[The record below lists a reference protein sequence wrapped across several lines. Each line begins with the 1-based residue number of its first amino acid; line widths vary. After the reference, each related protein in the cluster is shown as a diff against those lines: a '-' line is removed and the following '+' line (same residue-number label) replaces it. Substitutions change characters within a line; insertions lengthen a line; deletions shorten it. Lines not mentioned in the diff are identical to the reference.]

1 MRGPTEALYARI
13 LALVPPRE
21 LRGSCNGVLADEIDA
36 VDRAVGDVAAGYAR
50 LEEIRD
56 AVAKLK
62 DGKTPAAGL
71 SSSLMAVVDSTSELQ
86 RELQE
91 VIGRMTEGLLVYGEE
106 SFSGRGNKRKR
117 LAGAAGD
124 STEMAKPAKV
134 TKKSDT
140 DNRGVV
146 VDDVKDEDTWSSSSS
161 SSGESSVESE
171 MKGEVLEQMG
181 VEMAEALGPVPAA
194 AVPKQKRGDSQ
205 LQQAHN
211 CQRVISRVKLNE
223 KKLPDSL
230 RQHWTD
236 GVAEL
241 TDLVKQQAQMDLST
255 IDMSAVE
262 VAAQVLRRVVGIL
275 TAIRWTA
282 IRVQEAESLLAALKE
297 GFFPFPL
304 SVLFV
309 SGVCFLMQSPRA
321 LLKRL
326 VAKKASKKQSA
337 PTVDDPSR
345 NGGASAN
352 QSSDDFVRYHKLV
365 QEVDRLPVH
374 ERTERIPD
382 ALGALQLMLWKT
394 MTPSRTGKVINSV
407 QLLKRWV
414 VEGPHQDALL
424 EKCRRFAKNL
434 AEYSTRIANPGHKIG
449 VQRCD
454 IEIVYSLEKTGLPTN
469 VL

>member
-62 DGKTPAAGL
+62 DGKAPAAGL

-91 VIGRMTEGLLVYGEE
+91 VLGRMTDGLLVYEEE

-124 STEMAKPAKV
+124 STEMAKRAKV

-140 DNRGVV
+140 DNRGGVA
-146 VDDVKDEDTWSSSSS
+146 DDVKDEDTSSSSSS
-161 SSGESSVESE
+161 SSGESSFESE
-171 MKGEVLEQMG
+171 TEGEVLEQIG
-181 VEMAEALGPVPAA
+181 VEMAKALEPVPAV

-223 KKLPDSL
+223 KRLPDSL

-255 IDMSAVE
+255 VDMSAVE

-275 TAIRWTA
+275 TAIQWTA
-282 IRVQEAESLLAALKE
+282 IRIQEAESLLAALKD
-297 GFFPFPL
+297 
-304 SVLFV
+304 
-309 SGVCFLMQSPRA
+309 VCSRS
-321 LLKRL
+321 KRL
-326 VAKKASKKQSA
+326 RAHLSGYFAVIASRGVVSLSSKCIVRVCAK
-337 PTVDDPSR
+337 
-345 NGGASAN
+345 

-365 QEVDRLPVH
+365 HEVDRLPVH

-394 MTPSRTGKVINSV
+394 ITPGRTGKVIDSV

-449 VQRCD
+449 VQRYD
-454 IEIVYSLEKTGLPTN
+454 IEIVYSLEETGLTTN